1 MPKPPALLLHNA
13 AVPGR
18 GVRDVLVTGSEITA
32 VGPPGALEQHS
43 PQDPVLDLTG
53 HVLLPAGVEPHAHLD
68 KALLLEREPNR
79 TGDLAGAIVANRR
92 GYRSANPAE
101 IRHRAL
107 CALRIA
113 VRRGFTLV
121 RTHVNVERGIG
132 LMAVQA
138 IQDVAATVSSA
149 VDLELVG
156 LSGFPLTGT
165 DGRENRRLLQAA
177 LELGVQVVGGA
188 PALDAQPHEAV
199 NWLVGL
205 AADADRAIDL
215 HLDET
220 LDTEVM
226 TLRAFAKAVE
236 RHGLGG
242 RATASHCVSL
252 GQQDP
257 AVASE
262 VATMLCD
269 VGISVVVL
277 PQSNLMLQAR
287 GDLTRALR
295 ATAPA
300 ALLRQQGVRVAGGGD
315 NWRDMFNPLGRID
328 PLETA
333 ALMAAVCHLPVADA
347 YACVSTEAAAA
358 LGRSARA
365 IVSGAPAEL
374 LAVRAQSLEEAVADA
389 SEHRTVIHRGAVVS
403 RTDVTETVSGNWPD
417 M

>member
-1 MPKPPALLLHNA
+1 MPEARALLLRNVT
-13 AVPGR
+13 VPGQ
-18 GVRDVLVTGSEITA
+18 GVRDVLVTGSDIAA
-32 VGPPGALEQHS
+32 VGPPGQVGQHS
-43 PQDPVLDLTG
+43 ARDLVLDLSG

-68 KALLLEREPNR
+68 KALLVEQQPNL

-92 GYRSANPAE
+92 GYASATAAG
-101 IRHRAL
+101 IRDRAL
-107 CALRIA
+107 RALRIA

-121 RTHVNVERGIG
+121 RTHVNVEDGIG
-132 LMAVQA
+132 LMAAQA
-138 IQDVAATVSSA
+138 LRDVAAAVSSA
-149 VDLELVG
+149 LDLELVA

-165 DGRENRRLLQAA
+165 EGGENRRLLEAA

-188 PALDAQPHEAV
+188 PALDARPHEAV
-199 NWLVGL
+199 DWLVGR
-205 AADADRAIDL
+205 AAEAGRAIDL

-220 LDTEVM
+220 LDAEVM

-236 RHGLGG
+236 HHGLGG

-257 AVASE
+257 AVARE
-262 VATMLCD
+262 VATMLRD
-269 VGISVVVL
+269 VGVSVVVL

-287 GDLTRALR
+287 GQLTRALR

-300 ALLRQQGVRVAGGGD
+300 ALLREQGVRVIGGGD

-333 ALMAAVCHLPVADA
+333 ALMAAVCHLPVPEA
-347 YACVSTEAAAA
+347 YACVSTEAAVA
-358 LGRSARA
+358 LERSAHA
-365 IVSGAPAEL
+365 VVPGAPAEL
-374 LAVRAQSLEEAVADA
+374 LAVRAGSLEEAVADA

-403 RTDVTETVSGNWPD
+403 RTAVTENASWQLA
-417 M
+417 